1 LGATYTAPEPITG
14 TTGLY
19 NGASVEYFI
28 PAGDWEPISDEDH
41 EVARCLLELGLLIE
55 KSERGKAAKENS

>member
-41 EVARCLLELGLLIE
+41 EVAQALLALGLLTE
-55 KSERGKAAKENS
+55 KSERGESAKESA

>member
-1 LGATYTAPEPITG
+1 MSTIYTAPEPITG

-19 NGASVEYFI
+19 SGASVEYSI
-28 PAGDWEPISDEDH
+28 PAGDWEPTTDEDH